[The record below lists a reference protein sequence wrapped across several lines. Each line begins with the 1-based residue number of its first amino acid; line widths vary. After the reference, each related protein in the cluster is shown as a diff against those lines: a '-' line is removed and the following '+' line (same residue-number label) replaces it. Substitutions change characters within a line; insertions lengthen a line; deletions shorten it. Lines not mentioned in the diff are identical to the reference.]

1 MLGTFQHMRSLP
13 LILAGLCFC
22 LPERSVA
29 APPTV
34 EQVNSALDV
43 AVMAASNGLPR
54 LSLEALQKSLSNG
67 PPTVSTIPPDTK
79 IVYQGARVNTSIP
92 VPKPPL
98 EAIRDRIPDTIFGL
112 SAFWKQSAQ
121 AEDVYLAL
129 RDVVLPPGRRTEAF
143 LYSLPMKVSRLQ
155 PNRMPPTES
164 VAQALVV
171 WAKQAGLVNDLHRH
185 LEDRNLKD
193 SPEGILLVLLIAL
206 EVRDQAAIDQHSARL
221 LQLLESGTNR
231 RTAEMVAF
239 VGMNF
244 QRAGHFP
251 NVAAELLHHAG
262 LTIAGLDL
270 LEPEEDSPAR
280 AVLLAAARSR
290 FVLGQR
296 AEAVELLKQYLSVK
310 VEGKYSTSSPG
321 LDSQKL
327 ETVGRELYRRGM
339 VAEAREVLGQV
350 NADAFERRYRAQGL
364 IGQGIPPATSGAVV
378 PPTTLPATLR
388 AADDIESRQAV
399 AGEIWFCSLDTETH
413 ESKLLFTLPD
423 FQNAASLAVSPD
435 GSQIAFDAT
444 FPGEA
449 MTSDSQIF
457 IASLDGASIRSM
469 GRGTMPSWSPEGK
482 RLVCS
487 RYSPSKGV
495 WIMRAAGADAQL
507 LDESG
512 WSAQWSPDGRLIVY
526 TRLHNGRSD
535 PVVYDIVE
543 DEFFSVFEG
552 EKNPFQQT
560 SGNFSWSPDSTQFAF
575 KATMAPAGTNN
586 AEFQIA
592 TAFVFGTARPF
603 VAYQQQGYFTAA
615 VEWTPSGQ
623 KIVCSPDLPLYGT
636 ERLHYLDAH
645 HRAAPV
651 YIQGQEPDRRNT
663 SASWLP
669 DGKTLV
675 YMSRPVRK

>member
-1 MLGTFQHMRSLP
+1 MCLLL
-13 LILAGLCFC
+13 LILTSLCLC
-22 LPERSVA
+22 LSEQSSA

-34 EQVNSALDV
+34 EQVSSALDV
-43 AVMAASNGLPR
+43 AVMAAKNGLPR
-54 LSLEALQKSLSNG
+54 LSLEALQKSLGKG

-92 VPKPPL
+92 VPKLPL
-98 EAIRDRIPDTIFGL
+98 EAIRDRIPDTVFGL
-112 SAFWKQSAQ
+112 SAFWKQSAE

-164 VAQALVV
+164 VAQTLVF
-171 WAKQAGLVNDLHRH
+171 WAQQADLVNDLHQH
-185 LEDRNLKD
+185 LEERNLKN

-206 EVRDQAAIDQHSARL
+206 EVRDRAAIDEHSAHL
-221 LQLLESGTNR
+221 LQLLKGGTNR

-244 QRAGHFP
+244 QREGHFP
-251 NVAAELLHHAG
+251 KVAAELLHQAG

-290 FVLGQR
+290 FALGQR
-296 AEAVELLKQYLSVK
+296 SEAVELLKQYLTVK

-327 ETVGRELYRRGM
+327 EAVGRELYRRGM
-339 VAEAREVLGQV
+339 VSEAREVLGQV

-364 IGQGIPPATSGAVV
+364 IGQGTSSATPRTVNPPATM
-378 PPTTLPATLR
+378 PATLR
-388 AADDIESRQAV
+388 PVEDVVSRQSV
-399 AGEIWFCSLDTETH
+399 ASEIWFCSLDTETH

-457 IASLDGASIRSM
+457 IASLDGTTIRSM
-469 GRGTMPSWSPEGK
+469 GRGTMPSWSPQGK

-495 WIMRAAGADAQL
+495 WIARAEGGDAQL

-512 WSAQWSPDGRLIVY
+512 WSAQWSPDGCMIAY
-526 TRLHNGRSD
+526 TRLKEGRSD
-535 PVVYDIVE
+535 LVVYDIVE
-543 DEFFSVFEG
+543 DEFFNVFDPER
-552 EKNPFQQT
+552 NPFQQIF
-560 SGNFSWSPDSTQFAF
+560 GNFSWSPDSTQVAF

-592 TAFVFGTARPF
+592 TVHVFGAARPF

-615 VEWTPSGQ
+615 VEWTLSGRR
-623 KIVCSPDLPLYGT
+623 IMCSPSLPSHGT
-636 ERLHYLDAH
+636 ERLHFLETDRLADPIY
-645 HRAAPV
+645 V
-651 YIQGQEPDRRNT
+651 QGQETDRRNT
-663 SASWLP
+663 GASWLP

-675 YMSRPVRK
+675 YMSRPVKK